1 MSWKHLPFA
10 SIFVLRWFIWEM
22 GPEYHSCFDRPSDDG
37 FGKASAERFTTGT
50 KNRVREVNHKN
61 EMYTIKI
68 NYAENQ

>member
-1 MSWKHLPFA
+1 
-10 SIFVLRWFIWEM
+10 M

-61 EMYTIKI
+61 EIYTIKI